1 MSRIAIIPARGG
13 SKRIPRKNIRPF
25 AGKPIIAYSIEAAL
39 KSELFDVV
47 MVSTDDPKIAEV
59 AKQYGATVPF
69 YRSDANSGDFSTTV
83 DVLLEVLDYYG
94 EKGIIFSEACC
105 IYPTAPFVS
114 AHFLSDGFERLVSEK
129 FDSVFPIVAFDYP
142 IQRSLQL
149 SENGQVSMV
158 WPEHLLSRSQ
168 DLPKR
173 YHDTGLFYW
182 FRPEKLLTE
191 KAIFGDNSGALIIS
205 ELECHDIDT
214 PDDWDMAELKFKRL
228 HSSIQNSK

>member
-13 SKRIPRKNIRPF
+13 SKRIPGKNIRPF

-39 KSELFDVV
+39 QSELFDVV
-47 MVSTDDPKIAEV
+47 MVSTDDASIAAV
-59 AKQYGATVPF
+59 AQELGATVPF
-69 YRSDANSGDFSTTV
+69 FRSETNSGDFSTTV
-83 DVLLEVLDYYG
+83 DVLIEVLDSYS
-94 EKGIIFSEACC
+94 EKGIVFSEACC

-114 AHFLSDGFERLVSEK
+114 AYFLINGFERLVSEK
-129 FDSVFPIVAFDYP
+129 LDTVFPIVAFDYP

-149 SENGQVSMV
+149 SENGQIRMV

-191 KAIFGDNSGALIIS
+191 KSLFGDNSGALVIS

-214 PDDWDMAELKFKRL
+214 PDDWEMAELKFRRL
-228 HSSIQNSK
+228 HLSKPNSK

>member
-1 MSRIAIIPARGG
+1 M
-13 SKRIPRKNIRPF
+13 
-25 AGKPIIAYSIEAAL
+25 
-39 KSELFDVV
+39 
-47 MVSTDDPKIAEV
+47 
-59 AKQYGATVPF
+59 GATVPF
-69 YRSDANSGDFSTTV
+69 FRSETNSGDFSTTV
-83 DVLLEVLDYYG
+83 DVLIEVLDYYE
-94 EKGIIFSEACC
+94 EKGIVFSEACC

-114 AHFLSDGFERLVSEK
+114 AYILRNGFERLVSEK
-129 FDSVFPIVAFDYP
+129 FDTVFPIVAFDYP

-149 SENGQVSMV
+149 SENGQISMV

-191 KAIFGDNSGALIIS
+191 KSLFGDNSGALVIS

-214 PDDWDMAELKFKRL
+214 PDDWDMAELKFIRL
-228 HSSIQNSK
+228 NSSKPNSK

>member
-13 SKRIPRKNIRPF
+13 SKRIPGKNIRPF
-25 AGKPIIAYSIEAAL
+25 VGKPIIAYSIEAAL

-47 MVSTDDPKIAEV
+47 MVSTDDASIAAV
-59 AKQYGATVPF
+59 AQQFGATVPF
-69 YRSDANSGDFSTTV
+69 YRSDTNSGDFSTTV

-182 FRPEKLLTE
+182 FRPEKLLKE
-191 KAIFGDNSGALIIS
+191 KSLFGDNSGALIIS

-214 PDDWDMAELKFKRL
+214 PDDWEMAELKFNRL
-228 HSSIQNSK
+228 HSSKPDSK